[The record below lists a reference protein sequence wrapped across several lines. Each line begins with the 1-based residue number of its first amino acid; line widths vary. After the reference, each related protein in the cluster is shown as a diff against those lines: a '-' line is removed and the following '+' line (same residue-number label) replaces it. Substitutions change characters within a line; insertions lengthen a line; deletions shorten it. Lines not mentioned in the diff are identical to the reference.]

1 MKRIPE
7 LQKVKV
13 LELITILIAS
23 SGIILTLIHGNLY
36 DYFFDLFSIPGIM
49 NFRLLYV
56 SLLTY
61 SALTLVIFSSLFFFH
76 ERNFMIRLYSYFQG
90 WLFLAMAASSYEL
103 IDSMMNWNTTT
114 IINQQFSEFPYTFYT
129 KSVSVIF
136 FGALFV
142 FWLLE
147 KDKKRLELEV

>member
-13 LELITILIAS
+13 LELITVLAAL

-36 DYFFDLFSIPGIM
+36 DYFFNLFSIPGIM

-56 SLLTY
+56 SLLMY
-61 SALTLVIFSSLFFFH
+61 SALALVIFSSLFFFR
-76 ERNFMIRLYSYFQG
+76 EKNSMIRLYSYFQG
-90 WLFLAMAASSYEL
+90 WLFLTMAASSYEL
-103 IDSMMNWNTTT
+103 IDGMMNWYTKT
-114 IINQQFSEFPYTFYT
+114 ILNQQFSEFPYTFYT

-136 FGALFV
+136 FGALFG